1 MDWIGVKEFLQWL
14 GSTGILAVIVWRY
27 EHAIL
32 RREELRDRKHD
43 EQIAADQADRKARQT
58 EIDERDNRRDQ
69 LLLTLMNDVDASLQ
83 LGEAT
88 ARAVQRIPDA
98 HCNGDMKAALE
109 YVEEAKKKKAD
120 FLATTT
126 IESIYQHK

>member
-14 GSTGILAVIVWRY
+14 GPTGILAVIVWRY

-120 FLATTT
+120 LLATTT